1 MEQYLYVIIIVTSIF
16 LCPFCFLSWEI
27 SVLPKLK
34 TFLKKKN
41 DNTNELNETFLDN

>member
-34 TFLKKKN
+34 IFFKKK
-41 DNTNELNETFLDN
+41 DNISNELNETLVDN